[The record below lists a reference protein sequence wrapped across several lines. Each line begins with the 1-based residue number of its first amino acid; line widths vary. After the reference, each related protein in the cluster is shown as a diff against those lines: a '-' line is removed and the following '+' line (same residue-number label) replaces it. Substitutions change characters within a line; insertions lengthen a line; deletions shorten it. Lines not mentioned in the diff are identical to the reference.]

1 MKLFKDKYTLTLDE
15 VSQMFETNDFSLL
28 KRFKF
33 IPDFLLLKHYQRF
46 SLDFAEMFNQ
56 EMINSLFTDDIMRLK
71 IINLVS
77 NYLPVLYNGLL
88 MTDHPYFREA
98 YRERYGKDYEGLD
111 DLKSII
117 AEMEKLG
124 IRLKTISTPVDV
136 MERKDSMKFEAV
148 INYVEL
154 ILEMPIPRAMKLYQ
168 FKEKYNAAIARAQ
181 EMAKLK
187 DKKWQK

>member
-15 VSQMFETNDFSLL
+15 CSKMFETNDFRLL

-33 IPDFLLLKHYQRF
+33 IPDFLLVKHYERF
-46 SLDFAEMFNQ
+46 SVDFAQTFNQ
-56 EMINSLFTDDIMRLK
+56 EMVNALFTDDIMRLK

-77 NYLPVLYNGLL
+77 NFLPVLYSGLM
-88 MTDHPYFREA
+88 MTEHPYFREA
-98 YRERYGKDYEGLD
+98 YRARYNKDYEGLE

-124 IRLKTISTPVDV
+124 VRLKTISTPVEV

-154 ILEMPIPRAMKLYQ
+154 ILEMPIPRTMKLYQ
-168 FKEKYNAAIARAQ
+168 FKEKYNAAISRSQ